1 LDEILSQ
8 EEINALLSS
17 FAKQEVERAAK
28 SGNGK
33 KKQVRPYDFRRPDK
47 LSKEQLRTIEMIH
60 ETFAR
65 LLTTWMSTY
74 LRLPVRVTLTSSEQ
88 MSFDEF
94 SSSLPIPGVIAV
106 FNISPPDGEAI
117 LSLEPLLAFGMLDR
131 VLGGPGQAKGKPRE
145 LTDIEQRLMQDL
157 TAKVLDL
164 LTRAW
169 SDVTA
174 FSARLENI
182 VASPQFAQITAE
194 TETVGTVSLQVT
206 LGEITGGVTLCYP
219 YPVLQPVLPR
229 LVATRWFKKQTGRGA
244 EASSAEAIR
253 QRLANVQV
261 PVTVELGQATVLV
274 GDFLD
279 LAVGDIIKLDSRRG
293 EDLVVRVGGG
303 AKFVARP
310 GVIGKRL
317 AFQVSR
323 VLYDRGG
330 TLR

>member
-1 LDEILSQ
+1 MDEILSQ